1 MHAYRCFSNLFTYES
16 IDMKKIILGSASPR
30 RKELLKM
37 LGLSFEVK
45 PKDVD
50 ESFSDEIKGK
60 DVALYLAKKKLSAFK
75 DELRGDELIITADT
89 IVCLGGKILGKP
101 QNAKDAKSML
111 TSLSGKAHSVVTAC
125 GLMSKEKTDVF
136 YEETKV
142 VFRAISNLEIEY
154 YITNYQPYD
163 KAGAYAIQEWIGM
176 AAIQRID
183 GCYYNVVGLPL
194 SKLYMY
200 LKPYIK
206 LDNT

>member
-1 MHAYRCFSNLFTYES
+1 MT
-16 IDMKKIILGSASPR
+16 KIILGSASPR

-37 LGLSFEVK
+37 LGLSFEVR
-45 PKDVD
+45 PKDID
-50 ESFSDEIKGK
+50 ESYPSNFKGK
-60 DVALYLAKKKLSAFK
+60 DVALYIAEKKLNAFNA
-75 DELRGDELIITADT
+75 ELKNNELIITADT
-89 IVCLGGKILGKP
+89 IVCLGEKILGKP
-101 QNAKDAKSML
+101 QNGDDAQSML
-111 TSLSGKAHSVVTAC
+111 CALSGNVHSVVTAC
-125 GLMSKEKTDVF
+125 GLMTKEKVELI

-142 VFRAISNLEIEY
+142 YFKALSDLEIDY
-154 YITNYQPYD
+154 YIENYKPYD

-176 AAIQRID
+176 AAIEKID